1 MYPALHLDIAQ
12 TVAAER
18 ERVQRSF
25 RWFSRRERTVETTVE
40 PTPPTLAVVLEHPAL
55 REHRVRRQLA
65 A

>member
-1 MYPALHLDIAQ
+1 MYPALHLEIAQ

-18 ERVQRSF
+18 ARVARRGF
-25 RWFSRRERTVETTVE
+25 RLFPRRTAQVESA
-40 PTPPTLAVVLEHPAL
+40 PTPPPLAVVLEHPAL